1 MFDESSS
8 LIVGLEIGTSK
19 VCAVVGEI
27 NAEGALNIIGLGQAP
42 ARGVRKGEIVETS
55 SAEESV
61 RQAIVEAEQMANV
74 EICNVYLGVTGAHI
88 RGFNNRGKH
97 RVLSADRDITKDDV
111 SDVVKNARTVNL
123 PKENSIIHDVR
134 QHFILDGHEG
144 IANPER
150 MVGSLLEVDVHVVHG
165 VTNRMQNSVKLVRN
179 LNLEVNEIVF
189 TGLASALALLTSE
202 QKEIGALVVDLG
214 GGTTN
219 YVLYANG
226 VIRHTGV
233 FAIGGDHVSNDLG
246 QGLKIPLT
254 RAEKLKLE
262 FGTAVVPEASKGQT
276 ITICNE
282 MNLPVKTL
290 NLEHLQRI
298 MAVRLEELLQI
309 IRDDL
314 AEAGVLHY
322 VQGGVFLCGGGAR
335 IPHIAQLAET
345 IFQAPVSLGQTNSI
359 SGLKSALDQPE
370 FLTAIGLVKYGS
382 MRKRKVEPAG
392 LLNHLQTNLQSIFTR
407 FLPQR

>member
-1 MFDESSS
+1 MFEATPN

-27 NAEGALNIIGLGQAP
+27 NDEGALNIIGLGQAP
-42 ARGVRKGEIVETS
+42 ARGVRKGEIVETAV
-55 SAEESV
+55 AEESV

-74 EICNVYLGVTGAHI
+74 EICNVYLGVTGAHV
-88 RGFNNRGKH
+88 RGFNNRGVH

-111 SDVVKNARTVNL
+111 SDVVKNARTINL

-134 QHFILDGHEG
+134 QHFLLDGHEG
-144 IANPER
+144 IVNPEG

-165 VTNRMQNSVKLVRN
+165 VTNRMENSVRLVQN
-179 LNLEVNEIVF
+179 LNLVVNEIVF
-189 TGLASALALLTSE
+189 TGLASALAMLSSE
-202 QKEIGALVVDLG
+202 QKELGALVLDLG

-219 YVLYANG
+219 YVVYANG
-226 VIRHTGV
+226 VIKHTGV

-246 QGLKIPLT
+246 HGLKVPLS

-262 FGTAVVPEASKGQT
+262 FGSALVDEASKGRT
-276 ITICNE
+276 ITITNE

-298 MAVRLEELLQI
+298 MSMRLEELLQI
-309 IRDDL
+309 VRQDL
-314 AEAGVLHY
+314 EEAGVLHY
-322 VQGGVFLCGGGAR
+322 IQGGVFLCGGGAR
-335 IPHIAQLAET
+335 IPHIAQLAES

-382 MRKRKVEPAG
+382 MRKRKEPVG
-392 LLNHLQTNLQSIFTR
+392 FLTSI
-407 FLPQR
+407 QRVLSSILTQRLTH

>member
-1 MFDESSS
+1 MFDDASN

-27 NAEGALNIIGLGQAP
+27 NADGQLNIIGLGQAP
-42 ARGVRKGEIVETS
+42 ARGVRKGEIVDPAT
-55 SAEESV
+55 AEEAV

-74 EICNVYLGVTGAHI
+74 EICTVYLGVTGAHV
-88 RGFNNRGKH
+88 RGFNNRGVH

-111 SDVVKNARTVNL
+111 SDVVKNARTINL

-134 QHFILDGHEG
+134 QHFLLDGQEG
-144 IANPER
+144 IVNPEG

-165 VTNRMQNSVKLVRN
+165 VTNRMQNSVRLVRN

-189 TGLASALALLTSE
+189 TGLASALAMLTSE

-226 VIRHTGV
+226 VIKHTGV

-246 QGLKIPLT
+246 HGLKVPLS

-262 FGTAVVPEASKGQT
+262 FGTAVVPEASKGRT

-282 MNLPVKTL
+282 LNLPIKTL
-290 NLEHLQRI
+290 SLDHLQRI
-298 MAVRLEELLQI
+298 MALRLEELLQI
-309 IRDDL
+309 IRQDL
-314 AEAGVLHY
+314 EEAGVLHY

-335 IPHIAQLAET
+335 IPQIAQLAGA

-382 MRKRKVEPAG
+382 MRKRKPEPAG
-392 LLNHLQTNLQSIFTR
+392 FLPNLKTIFTR